1 MTEKK
6 KVVVVGGGVGG
17 SLVAKSLEQQ
27 ADVTLI
33 DPYVSSMSSHTAV
46 IKQPHEWLTWIKKPF
61 GT

>member
-33 DPYVSSMSSHTAV
+33 DPYTAV

>member
-1 MTEKK
+1 MHRSKEEPPMTEKK

-33 DPYVSSMSSHTAV
+33 DPYVILPCPHTL
-46 IKQPHEWLTWIKKPF
+46 Q
-61 GT
+61 